1 MSAQAN
7 QFDVIVVGGGHNG
20 LVSAAY
26 LARAGIRPVV
36 LEARETV
43 GGAADTSAPFP
54 DHPQIKVSTYS
65 YVVSVLPGFVIR
77 DLQLR
82 RYGFEVKPVNMVS
95 HPLPD
100 GDALEIFN
108 DDVARTCESIARFSK
123 RDAERYPEW
132 LEWLDG
138 VCQVVAPL
146 LLEVPPR
153 LGSRS
158 PGDLLEQAKLAWKL
172 RDLGYRGIADIMK
185 IFSMSMTDLIDSW
198 FESEQLKG
206 ALALWGVIGT
216 WGGPDSPGSA
226 FMALHAGI
234 ADVDGTHAAFGP
246 PIGGMGAVS
255 SAMRRSAED
264 FGAEIRTS
272 VRVGQ
277 ILTKGGRIEGVALQS
292 GEELRAPVVISAI
305 HPKIAFLQMLD
316 RSELPDDFVTDIER
330 WKTRS
335 GTVKINLAL
344 SELPDFR
351 VHPGTNLQAHHT
363 GMLNLGFSSA
373 QVERAF
379 QDAHIDHKGSE
390 VPFAEG
396 FIPSTLDPT
405 LAPEGSHV
413 MSLFT
418 QWVPHEWSQE
428 PHSEELEAYA
438 DRVVDLY
445 TDLAPNIRGA
455 IVGRQVLGPYEM
467 EQELGMLG
475 GNIYHGE
482 LTLDQLFHMR
492 PAAGYADYRTPIRGL
507 YHASSATHAGGGVN
521 GIPGYQAFRQVMRD
535 KAKRR
540 R

>member
-1 MSAQAN
+1 MSTQVN
-7 QFDVIVVGGGHNG
+7 QYDVIVIGGGHNG
-20 LVSAAY
+20 LVSAGY
-26 LARAGIRPVV
+26 FARAGLRPVV

-43 GGAADTSAPFP
+43 GGAADTSTPFS

-82 RYGFEVKPVNMVS
+82 RFGLEVKPIDMVS
-95 HPLPD
+95 HPLP
-100 GDALEIFN
+100 GGGALETFT
-108 DDVARTCESIARFSK
+108 DDMARTCESIARFSK

-132 LEWLDG
+132 SEWLDN

-146 LLEVPPR
+146 LLQVPPR
-153 LGSRS
+153 LGSHS
-158 PGDLLEQAKLAWKL
+158 PRDLLEQAKLAWKL
-172 RDLGYRGIADIMK
+172 RKLGQRGIADITK
-185 IFSMSMTDLIDSW
+185 IFTMSMTDLIDSW

-206 ALALWGVIGT
+206 ALSLWGVIGT

-226 FMALHAGI
+226 FMALHSGI
-234 ADVDGTHAAFGP
+234 ADVDGAHGAFGP

-255 SAMRRSAED
+255 SAMRRSAEN
-264 FGAEIRTS
+264 FGAEVRTNA
-272 VRVGQ
+272 RVGQ
-277 ILTKGGRIEGVALQS
+277 ILTKGGRVEGVALRC
-292 GEELRAPVVISAI
+292 GEELRAPVVVSAI
-305 HPKIAFLQMLD
+305 HPQIAFLQLLD
-316 RSELPDDFVTDIER
+316 RSELPDEFATDIER

-351 VHPGTNLQAHHT
+351 THPGTSLQEHHT
-363 GMLNLGFSSA
+363 GMLNLGFSPT

-390 VPFAEG
+390 APFAEG

-405 LAPEGSHV
+405 LAPEGFHV

-418 QWVPHEWSQE
+418 QWVPQEWSQE
-428 PHSEELEAYA
+428 PHPEELEAYA

-482 LTLDQLFHMR
+482 LTPDQLFHMR
-492 PAAGYADYRTPIRGL
+492 PAAGYADFRTPIRGL

-521 GIPGYQAFRQVMRD
+521 GLPGYQVFRQVTRD
-535 KAKRR
+535 KATRR